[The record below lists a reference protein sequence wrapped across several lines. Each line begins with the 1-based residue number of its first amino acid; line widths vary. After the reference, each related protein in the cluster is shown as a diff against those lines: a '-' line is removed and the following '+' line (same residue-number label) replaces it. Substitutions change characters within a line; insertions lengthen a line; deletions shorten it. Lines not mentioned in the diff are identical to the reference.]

1 MKIVGR
7 GKLDA
12 YCNQHADARR
22 PVESWLAEVASA
34 HWATPQQIKDR
45 YASVSFL
52 AGNIVIFNIKGND
65 YRLEV
70 FIAYRT
76 SVVVVKW
83 MGTHAEYDA
92 RNRRR

>member
-7 GKLDA
+7 DKLDA
-12 YCNQHADARR
+12 YCNQHAAARR
-22 PVESWLAEVASA
+22 SIESWLAEAESA

-45 YASVSFL
+45 YASASFL
-52 AGNIVIFNIKGND
+52 GGNIVIFNIKGNE

-70 FIAYRT
+70 IVAYRT
-76 SVVVVKW
+76 SVVVVEW
-83 MGTHAEYDA
+83 VGTHTEYDV